1 MTKTELLG
9 LKKAAIVLMAVA
21 DSLKDQ
27 AAARE
32 TRTLVKMVIQAAN
45 EIEAI
50 NIVKGMDNE

>member
-32 TRTLVKMVIQAAN
+32 TRALVKMVIQAAN

-50 NIVKGMDNE
+50 SIVKEIDNE